1 MRAVSDHRFHF
12 QPAVVISFDS
22 RWAAKDGMAVLSLSL
37 SAARRKLRG
46 LINCQSNGRGR
57 GRGRD
62 VTGGAWNARV
72 GGGSVRAASL
82 HSLRRNES

>member
-1 MRAVSDHRFHF
+1 MRAVSDYRFE
-12 QPAVVISFDS
+12 PAFVVSFDS
-22 RWAAKDGMAVLSLSL
+22 CWAVTDGMADLSLSL

-82 HSLRRNES
+82 HHREDE